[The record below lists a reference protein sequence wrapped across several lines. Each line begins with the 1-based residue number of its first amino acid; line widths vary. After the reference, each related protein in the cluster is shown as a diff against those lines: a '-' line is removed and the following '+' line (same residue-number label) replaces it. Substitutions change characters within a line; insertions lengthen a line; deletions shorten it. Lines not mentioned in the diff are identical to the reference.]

1 MNQLPFDIVN
11 FGGFAARDLQGQ
23 DEWQWRDETVIAF
36 DTQFSLTRVGT
47 GSYDL
52 RWRRVGKSC
61 QFQASLSAATSI
73 ATTAGTSY
81 MVLPVL
87 SYKSGT
93 VPAGLSGIVV
103 MVNMT
108 TNVAVGNGVIDV
120 ANSRAY
126 LPTQSASGN
135 TFALWGEYEV
145 A

>member
-1 MNQLPFDIVN
+1 MKIPFDAIN
-11 FGGFAARDLQGQ
+11 LGGFAARDLQGQ
-23 DEWQWRDETVIAF
+23 DEWQRRDETAIPF
-36 DTQFSLTRVGT
+36 GTQFSLTLVGT

-61 QFQASLSAATSI
+61 QFQSSFSSTTSI

-87 SYKSGT
+87 SYKATGD
-93 VPAGLSGIVV
+93 PAGLSGIVV

-120 ANSRAY
+120 TNSRAY
-126 LPTQSASGN
+126 LPTQAASGN
-135 TFALWGEYEV
+135 TFAVWGEYEV